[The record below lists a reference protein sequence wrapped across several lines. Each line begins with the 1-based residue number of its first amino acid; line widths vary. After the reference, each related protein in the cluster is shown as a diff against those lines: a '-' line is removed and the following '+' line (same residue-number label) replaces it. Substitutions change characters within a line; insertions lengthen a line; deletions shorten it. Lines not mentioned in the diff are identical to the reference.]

1 MLIGAP
7 MARLPIVITMGNP
20 RPAALYTA
28 SAMNRSPWLLVA
40 VYVRTPAADA
50 PIATDKA
57 ANSDS
62 TLMNS
67 QPPSSPD
74 FTISPRPST
83 MCVCGVIGYAQ
94 MTCGRQSATASATA
108 CEPSVCLSIGCLP
121 RLGCDVECFGSRRD
135 VLLGNGRGK
144 LLADCGDDRWQLDH
158 AGDRCEAAQKRG
170 VRNRAPDV
178 LHRQLARRQRAHSI
192 LLNPARKAAEAELV
206 GRLHRVEQDVAAN
219 RQPAEEIDLVQQRLI
234 LDDQRVGRQ
243 HRLAQ

>member
-74 FTISPRPST
+74 FTISPKPST

-94 MTCGRQSATASATA
+94 ITCGRHSATASATA
-108 CEPSVCLSIGCLP
+108 CEPSVCLSIG
-121 RLGCDVECFGSRRD
+121 RLLRRGD
-135 VLLGNGRGK
+135 DLERVGRRRNVLLRDGRWEFF
-144 LLADCGDDRWQLDH
+144 ANRGDDRCKPDR
-158 AGDRCEAAQKRG
+158 AGDRRETAEQRR
-170 VRNRAPDV
+170 VRDRAPDV
-178 LHRQLARRQRAHSI
+178 LQR
-192 LLNPARKAAEAELV
+192 EL
-206 GRLHRVEQDVAAN
+206 GRG
-219 RQPAEEIDLVQQRLI
+219 QR
-234 LDDQRVGRQ
+234 
-243 HRLAQ
+243 